1 MSVHQCPDCELR
13 FLTEN
18 DLRDHLDT
26 DHPGRIGE
34 HLPHPGAHS
43 DWPRDKS

>member
-13 FLTEN
+13 FLSER
-18 DLRDHLDT
+18 DLRDHLDC
-26 DHPGRIGE
+26 DHPGAVGE

-43 DWPRDKS
+43 DWPRDPK

>member
-13 FLTEN
+13 FLSES

-26 DHPGRIGE
+26 DHPGAVGE
-34 HLPHPGAHS
+34 HFPHPGPHS
-43 DWPRDKS
+43 DWPREPK